1 LAVSGEEPVAECFLE
16 DEVGHGVGTQS
27 DGSLPWGQAGV
38 LGRAG
43 HGGQAKALGVFAE
56 LGEEG
61 GGDAGDGADPA
72 HALGSFTAVAFEE
85 AGRPL
90 IGP

>member
-1 LAVSGEEPVAECFLE
+1 MRVMAV
-16 DEVGHGVGTQS
+16 
-27 DGSLPWGQAGV
+27 
-38 LGRAG
+38 RRR
-43 HGGQAKALGVFAE
+43 GVFAE

-72 HALGSFTAVAFEE
+72 HAFGSFTAVGFEE